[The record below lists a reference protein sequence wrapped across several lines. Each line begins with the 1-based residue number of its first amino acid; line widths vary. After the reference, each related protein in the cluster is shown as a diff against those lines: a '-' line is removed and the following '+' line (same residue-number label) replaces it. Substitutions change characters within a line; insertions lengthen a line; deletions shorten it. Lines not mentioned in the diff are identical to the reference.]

1 MMKTFT
7 HSKNNKFIWVTIMD
21 LQEKHYLCETNQ
33 AFCNICDKI
42 LCLSMSCAWLRKFQ
56 KRLKKAVQDH
66 KRKLLNV
73 NILHFLFDFVQLS
86 EYDLYLLKWIAADIQ
101 WCMPDAS
108 KGLFLPFFPLFGVRQ
123 WEKSLNRRFFAK
135 KQVNFWGSYLLSR
148 KLLIVNSYLIV
159 HRQRLPIL
167 SILSLHTFW

>member
-1 MMKTFT
+1 MKTFT

-108 KGLFLPFFPLFGVRQ
+108 KLKKTLPNDINQDDIFDYIKKHDLIEKVDLIEYDKIRQ
-123 WEKSLNRRFFAK
+123 N
-135 KQVNFWGSYLLSR
+135 LL
-148 KLLIVNSYLIV
+148 L
-159 HRQRLPIL
+159 
-167 SILSLHTFW
+167 

>member
-1 MMKTFT
+1 
-7 HSKNNKFIWVTIMD
+7 MD

-33 AFCNICDKI
+33 AFCNIYGEI

-86 EYDLYLLKWIAADIQ
+86 EYDLYLLK
-101 WCMPDAS
+101 
-108 KGLFLPFFPLFGVRQ
+108 
-123 WEKSLNRRFFAK
+123 
-135 KQVNFWGSYLLSR
+135 
-148 KLLIVNSYLIV
+148 
-159 HRQRLPIL
+159 
-167 SILSLHTFW
+167 